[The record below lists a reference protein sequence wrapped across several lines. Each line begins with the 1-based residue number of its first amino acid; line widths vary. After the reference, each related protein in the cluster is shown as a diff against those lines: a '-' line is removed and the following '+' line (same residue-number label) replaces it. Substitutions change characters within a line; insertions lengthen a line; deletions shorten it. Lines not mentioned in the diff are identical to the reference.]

1 MSQKIIASFE
11 CDITS
16 KTKHNKQATDL
27 KNLGQAF
34 HNVLLGKKV
43 NTLVEKAYGEI
54 ETIISHVKH
63 WVSYGLE
70 SNLEDS
76 QKTMLEVKI
85 SMRLKELD
93 ELAQSFKHKGQKLL
107 NGTLSASMKENSH
120 FFLLVGSISSPENR
134 INLNTSLNIPSISSK
149 TLGLGELSVRSK
161 QHGLKGLMMLEN
173 ALSTITC
180 LKERSTALRTRL
192 EQVDQYLSI
201 SIENHRAANTAP
213 NSFGQTEEFFRVAVD
228 SIKKTSD
235 DY

>member
-1 MSQKIIASFE
+1 
-11 CDITS
+11 
-16 KTKHNKQATDL
+16 
-27 KNLGQAF
+27 
-34 HNVLLGKKV
+34 
-43 NTLVEKAYGEI
+43 
-54 ETIISHVKH
+54 
-63 WVSYGLE
+63 
-70 SNLEDS
+70 
-76 QKTMLEVKI
+76 
-85 SMRLKELD
+85 
-93 ELAQSFKHKGQKLL
+93 
-107 NGTLSASMKENSH
+107 
-120 FFLLVGSISSPENR
+120 R